1 MKIGKKNII
10 ALALAASLSVGAVSP
25 AFAQAPTRKELER
38 RQQKKNEWRNIAYI
52 AGALGVYGLLKDD
65 KTLFFAGTIGALYAA
80 DRYEKDRK
88 SQNKLERLRAEY
100 FSRPYFFRDGTKYI
114 RHTAYKN
121 GKKVY
126 YFSKVKRK

>member
-1 MKIGKKNII
+1 MRIGKKNII
-10 ALALAASLSVGAVSP
+10 ALALVATMSAGAISP
-25 AFAQAPTRKELER
+25 TFAQSRQELEQ
-38 RQQKKNEWRNIAYI
+38 RQKMKNEWRNIAYL

-88 SQNKLERLRAEY
+88 SQNKMERLRAEY
-100 FSRPYFFRDGTKYI
+100 FSRPYFYRDGTKYV

-126 YFSKVKRK
+126 YFSKVRR

>member
-1 MKIGKKNII
+1 MRIGKKNII
-10 ALALAASLSVGAVSP
+10 ALALVASISVGAVSP
-25 AFAQAPTRKELER
+25 TYAQSRKELER
-38 RQQKKNEWRNIAYI
+38 RQEKKNEWRNIAYA
-52 AGALGVYGLLKDD
+52 AGALGVYGLLKND

-88 SQNKLERLRAEY
+88 SQNKMERLRAEY

-126 YFSKVKRK
+126 YFSKVRR